1 MNKKFITVLNG
12 EKKEYSIILEFTS
25 NVTGKD
31 YVFYYDDETKVIN
44 YAYYKI
50 DGDMYIVEPI
60 ESEEEKIMCQN
71 IINDIK
77 NYSKD
82 A

>member
-1 MNKKFITVLNG
+1 MNKKIITAIDG

-25 NVTGKD
+25 NVTGKN
-31 YVFYYDDETKVIN
+31 YVFYYDDVAKAII

-50 DGDMYIVEPI
+50 DGDMYVVEPI

-77 NYSKD
+77 NYSQD